1 VRDPLAVAA
10 VLFAIDAVFER
21 PPHGEEEMTIDERL
35 ERLIERHEALT
46 QTLELQNLQWEERFS
61 RLVGL
66 VERIG
71 QSIETLGRIAEM
83 REHRLNRLEGPSAA

>member
-1 VRDPLAVAA
+1 
-10 VLFAIDAVFER
+10 
-21 PPHGEEEMTIDERL
+21 
-35 ERLIERHEALT
+35 
-46 QTLELQNLQWEERFS
+46 
-61 RLVGL
+61 VGL